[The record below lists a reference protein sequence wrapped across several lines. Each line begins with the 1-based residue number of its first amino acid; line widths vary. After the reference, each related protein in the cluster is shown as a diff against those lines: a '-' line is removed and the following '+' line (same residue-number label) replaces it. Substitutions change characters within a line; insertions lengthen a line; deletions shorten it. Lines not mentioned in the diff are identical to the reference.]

1 MRLHVALVGFLALA
15 SLTACTAEPS
25 TPPAVTV
32 TYTCCVATDVETPY
46 QPGQTMTVHWIVQTP
61 EEPVSGPPQVEL
73 TASLT
78 GPYASADDLKG
89 GAAGAAT
96 YTAAP
101 VRPSGAPDEQ
111 PVSTIVI
118 GADAQPGLYN
128 LVTSAN
134 QDGATSGG
142 SSVVRVDP
150 KS

>member
-1 MRLHVALVGFLALA
+1 MRPHVLLTGFLALA
-15 SLTACTAEPS
+15 GLTACTAEPS
-25 TPPAVTV
+25 PPPAVPV
-32 TYTCCVATDVETPY
+32 TYTCCEAADVEMPY

-61 EEPVSGPPQVEL
+61 EEPVSGPPAVEL

-89 GAAGAAT
+89 GTAGAAT
-96 YTAAP
+96 YTAAA

-134 QDGATSGG
+134 QGGATSGG

-150 KS
+150 KT

>member
-1 MRLHVALVGFLALA
+1 MRPHVVLAGFLALA
-15 SLTACTAEPS
+15 SLTACTTEPS

-32 TYTCCVATDVETPY
+32 TYTCCVAADVETPY

-61 EEPVSGPPQVEL
+61 DGPVSGPPQVEL
-73 TASLT
+73 TATLT
-78 GPYASADDLKG
+78 GPYASADDLKAG
-89 GAAGAAT
+89 AGAANT

-118 GADAQPGLYN
+118 GTDAQPGLYN

-142 SSVVRVDP
+142 SSVVRVDS
-150 KS
+150 KT